1 MLIGVITMNSWTSSN
16 ESYHLFLRRTSKEF
30 SKNHIMC
37 LTVFFISKVYCLAS
51 FGDENKNKS
60 MIVVTI
66 LLSLPPSPPPSTF
79 SLAHG

>member
-1 MLIGVITMNSWTSSN
+1 
-16 ESYHLFLRRTSKEF
+16 
-30 SKNHIMC
+30 MC

-66 LLSLPPSPPPSTF
+66 LLSFPPSPLSPSLPLL
-79 SLAHG
+79 SRSWLVY